1 MKFCSK
7 CGKEIL
13 DEAVVCPGCGCA
25 VVNAPQPA
33 QAQYQGYSQPVAN
46 DEVSIGLCVLSA
58 LIPLFG
64 VIYWPIKHKE
74 TPKKAKA
81 CGITALVSWGIG
93 ILFSILSS
101 VIFGAVIGDM
111 MYYWF

>member
-33 QAQYQGYSQPVAN
+33 QAQYQGYTQPPVA
-46 DEVSIGLCVLSA
+46 DEVSVGLCVLSA

-64 VIYWPIKHKE
+64 VIYWPLKHKE

-81 CGITALVSWGIG
+81 CGITALVSWEIG
-93 ILFSILSS
+93 ILFSIIWS
-101 VIFGAVIGDM
+101 VAFGAIFADM
-111 MYYWF
+111 LYYW